1 MAINSNVVYQAGDIE
16 LQSVA
21 ISLPD
26 NKSVDIQSFIGELN
40 LFEDIYATGLYGNI
54 LIIDAI
60 NLSQALDLTGDEY
73 LTLKFTTPG
82 TDAIIH
88 KTFKVYSISDK
99 MFISDTGKQTFI
111 MHFCSPEVFI
121 DSLTPIYKTY
131 KKAKVHE
138 HAKRVFEQHMAV
150 SRYGGSEYTTLFIV
164 GETSN
169 EIQFT
174 SPGWRPGK
182 ILNWLAGKAR
192 CNSSDSSNPNYFFY
206 ESNKAF
212 YFANL
217 ELLINAANSNKAV
230 YQEYFVTPSKITAP
244 GDNERF
250 TDDIDKQYKQVI
262 NMRVIESYNALKNTQ
277 TGYLANRLYTF
288 DVINKKRTIYDYD
301 HVASWN
307 LYKHLGPR
315 APFPNNVLKSPAGLN
330 QVQMQHESLYT
341 NVKENVGEQA
351 PKILPV
357 RTSALAELSNFKIEI
372 TVPGR
377 TDVEVGSIVLLHY
390 PDASPKDASDAKM
403 PKDDSLYSGK
413 YLISAIRHQITT
425 MSHTMVLELVK
436 DSLRGTSA

>member
-26 NKSVDIQSFIGELN
+26 NKNVDIRSFIGELN

-54 LIIDAI
+54 LIVDAI
-60 NLSQALDLTGDEY
+60 NLSQVLDLTGDEY

-82 TDAIIH
+82 TNALIY
-88 KTFKVYSISDK
+88 KTFKVYSITDK

-131 KKAKVHE
+131 KKAKVHD
-138 HAKRVFEQHMAV
+138 HAKKVFEQHMAV
-150 SRYGGSEYTTLFIV
+150 SRFGGNEFTTLYIV
-164 GETSN
+164 GETDN

-182 ILNWLAGKAR
+182 ILNWLASKAKCR
-192 CNSSDSSNPNYFFY
+192 GYNNPNYFFY

-217 ELLINAANSNKAV
+217 ELLIKATASKDAV
-230 YQEYFVTPSKITAP
+230 YQEYFVTPSKINTSVDA
-244 GDNERF
+244 ERF
-250 TDDIDKQYKQVI
+250 ADDIDKQYRQVI

-277 TGYLANRLYTF
+277 TGYLANRLFTF
-288 DVINKKRTIYDYD
+288 DVVNKKRAIYDYD

-307 LYKHLGPR
+307 TYYHLGPR
-315 APFPNNVLKSPAGLN
+315 APFPDTVLKSPAGLN

-341 NVKENVGEQA
+341 DVKNNVGEQA
-351 PKILPV
+351 PKILPI
-357 RTSALAELSNFKIEI
+357 RTSSLAELSNFKIEI

-390 PDASPKDASDAKM
+390 PDASPKDASDGKL
-403 PKDDSLYSGK
+403 PKDDTLYSGK

-425 MSHTMVLELVK
+425 ISHTMVLELVR
-436 DSLRGTSA
+436 DSLRGTST